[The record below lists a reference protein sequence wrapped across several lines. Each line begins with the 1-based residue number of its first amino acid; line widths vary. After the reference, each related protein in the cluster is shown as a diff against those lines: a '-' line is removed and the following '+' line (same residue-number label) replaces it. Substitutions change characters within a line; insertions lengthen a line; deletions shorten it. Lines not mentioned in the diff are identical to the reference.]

1 MSEDDTD
8 ESSGLGDLTV
18 DADSIAASNSP
29 AGREPLRCPHCDTLI
44 GLIVSYGPLTHKA
57 TPCGCPV
64 SAEFIPG
71 KRSDSR

>member
-1 MSEDDTD
+1 MSEDDAD
-8 ESSGLGDLTV
+8 DSSGVGDLTV

-29 AGREPLRCPHCDTLI
+29 AGREPLRCPHCDTPV

-64 SAEFIPG
+64 SAELVEG
-71 KRSDSR
+71 RGTDAD